1 MNRLT
6 HPVRSAE
13 LVAQGLVSRPDAIAE
28 IREIIGDPRSGP
40 NACAYRI
47 TVAGGVSVEVL
58 PERGLDLGS
67 LWFANYPIA
76 WRSPLDVRGA
86 NVDPAGE
93 GWIGRFG
100 GGMLVTCGL
109 DNIGPARDKMGVH
122 GSHHGTAAAD
132 VAIRR
137 TADAG
142 ITIEGVIDSARVF
155 GRQVYLYRR
164 IVIAADHGEIDVSDR
179 IVNEGTMPAAVPILY
194 HLNFGAPF
202 LMPAAQIE
210 VAADRHTPREDLS
223 AGFPWMTFPEPTTDM
238 VEAVWE
244 HTQLIADDKANARA
258 TVRSDALGL
267 NATITWNARALPRC
281 LEWLYPTVK
290 GWALGI
296 EPANAPIF
304 GPDRSAP
311 DAGAPVLQPGQH
323 QETGFTLKLSPD

>member
-1 MNRLT
+1 M
-6 HPVRSAE
+6 RSRD
-13 LVAQGLVSRPDAIAE
+13 LLAQGLVSRPDAVAE
-28 IREIIGDPRSGP
+28 IREIIGDPRSGR
-40 NACAYRI
+40 NAVGYRI

-76 WRSPLDVRGA
+76 WRSPLEIRGA
-86 NVDPAGE
+86 HADPAGE

-109 DNIGPARDKMGVH
+109 DNIGPAREGMGLH
-122 GSHHGTAAAD
+122 GSHHGTAAVD
-132 VAIRR
+132 VAVRR
-137 TADAG
+137 TAEG
-142 ITIEGVIDSARVF
+142 GVTIEGAVDSAKVF

-164 IVIAADHGEIDVSDR
+164 IDVAPDHGEVSVSDR
-179 IVNEGTMPAAVPILY
+179 VVNEGTTPAAVPILY

-210 VAADRHTPREDLS
+210 VAADRHTPREDTS
-223 AGFPWMTFPEPTTDM
+223 ERFGWTSYPQPTTEV

-244 HTQLIADDKANARA
+244 HTRLVAGEDESARA
-258 TVRSDALGL
+258 GVRSDALGL
-267 NATITWNARALPRC
+267 TATITWNARALPRC

-304 GPDRSAP
+304 GPERSAP
-311 DAGAPVLQPGQH
+311 NAGAPVLEPGDE
-323 QETGFTLKLSPD
+323 QETGFTLSLSRLTHPA

>member
-1 MNRLT
+1 MI
-6 HPVRSAE
+6 
-13 LVAQGLVSRPDAIAE
+13 D
-28 IREIIGDPRSGP
+28 DPRSGP
-40 NACAYRI
+40 NGRAYRI

-67 LWFANYPIA
+67 LWFANYPVA
-76 WRSPLDVRGA
+76 WRSPLEIRGA
-86 NVDPAGE
+86 NADPAGE

-109 DNIGPARDKMGVH
+109 DNIGPAREGMGLH
-122 GSHHGTAAAD
+122 GSHHSTAAVD
-132 VAIRR
+132 LSVRR

-142 ITIEGVIDSARVF
+142 VTIEGIVDSAKVF

-164 IVIAADHGEIDVSDR
+164 IAVAADHGELNVSDR
-179 IVNEGTMPAAVPILY
+179 VVNEGTTPAAVPILY

-202 LMPAAQIE
+202 LTPSAQIE
-210 VAADRHTPREDLS
+210 VAADRHTPREEISTRFD
-223 AGFPWMTFPEPTTDM
+223 WTTYPEPTTDV

-244 HTQLIADDKANARA
+244 HTQLVADENGNARA
-258 TVRSDALGL
+258 RVRSDALGL
-267 NATITWNARALPRC
+267 TATITWNARALPRC

-304 GPDRSAP
+304 GSERTAP
-311 DAGAPVLQPGQH
+311 NAGAPVLQPGH
-323 QETGFTLKLSPD
+323 EQETGFTLTLSRLTHPA